1 MEKVGLPPSSSTGHP
16 GPGEA
21 GGKGALG
28 HDVCVVPAGDPQGI
42 STHRSAHPVLNH
54 LLVYIVLFR
63 FENSKISEMFYH
75 FEEKKLYIDQSYF
88 PRYISICLLN
98 FIALKQ

>member
-16 GPGEA
+16 GSGEA

-28 HDVCVVPAGDPQGI
+28 HNVCVVPAGDPQGI

-63 FENSKISEMFYH
+63 FENSKIR
-75 FEEKKLYIDQSYF
+75 KLV
-88 PRYISICLLN
+88 
-98 FIALKQ
+98 